1 MCGIAGYLGEVK
13 HPIDCL
19 TKMAD
24 AISHRGPDNKGVWSD
39 HNPSIGF
46 AHSRLSILDLSSA
59 GNQPMHSSS
68 GNYVIIFNGEI
79 YNHKSL
85 RSELELINQRNWLG
99 HSDTETL
106 LAAIEE
112 WGLKKTLV
120 KAKGM
125 FAIAL
130 WDKSSNK
137 LSLACDRIGEK
148 PLYYGWVNNQFVFSS
163 ELKSIKVF
171 PEFNN
176 RIDTNSLALFLRFNS
191 IPAPYSIYKDIFKLE
206 PGQIVEINS
215 QSSKLEKY
223 KFWSLEEVYKNGS
236 ENKFRGS
243 SVQAINQL
251 ENILSEAVSSQM
263 QSDVPLGAFL
273 SGGIDSS
280 TIVALMQSYSSS
292 QVNTFTIGFNSKEFD
307 ESKHAEMVA
316 NHLGTNHFNKFVTE
330 KDALDVIPNLP
341 DIYDEPFADS
351 SQIPTYL
358 VSKFAKEKVTVALSG
373 DAGDEL
379 FGGYNRYIF
388 SQKMFK
394 NISKTPDSIK
404 KLMSKIMFSLS
415 EENWNFILGRLMR
428 NRYSNIGHKIHKTAN
443 IVSSKSIRDLHFKLI
458 SQIQNP
464 SDWLKDSN
472 EYESVFNDNEDR
484 FKELDSVEIMM
495 AYDLISYLPTDILT
509 KVDRAAMSVSLE
521 TRVPFLDPDVIQFS
535 ASIPMKFKIRNGVTK
550 WLLREVLYKH
560 VPKDLIERPKMGF
573 AVPLAEWLRGPLKD
587 WAESL
592 LDEKRLHQEGFFN
605 VEFVRDKWSEHIS
618 GRRNWSHQ
626 LWNVLMFQAWLENN

>member
-428 NRYSNIGHKIHKTAN
+428 NQYSNIGHKIHKTAN

>member
-24 AISHRGPDNKGVWSD
+24 AISHRGPDNMGVWSD
-39 HNPSIGF
+39 HNTSIGF

-112 WGLKKTLV
+112 WGLKKTLA

-176 RIDTNSLALFLRFNS
+176 SIDRNSLALFLRFNS

-223 KFWSLEEVYKNGS
+223 KFWSLEEVYKKGS

-280 TIVALMQSYSSS
+280 TIVALMQSYSNS

-415 EENWNFILGRLMR
+415 EENWNFILGRLIR

-535 ASIPMKFKIRNGVTK
+535 ASIPMEFKIRNGVTK